1 MNLDRYFK
9 NNTVGGLLKNLG
21 VTFGIILF
29 IATTYFYI
37 YLPNVTNHGKSVE
50 VPDLMGLTLEKAEK
64 KLFEKKL
71 SIAINDSSYSE
82 SEPALSI
89 LKQFP
94 KAGEQV
100 KAGRTIYISI
110 NRTSPPTL
118 PMPNL
123 IDGSLINA
131 EAILKS
137 NELRRG
143 KIIYEPSPFH
153 NFVKDMY
160 FKGRPI
166 MAGTRIPKGS
176 IIDIVVGDG
185 NGPADFV
192 LGNIIGDLYE
202 TALLKLSN
210 WNLHLGQVQIAE
222 GQDTTGVEVFVYKQ
236 FPNKGDSVRISSP
249 IDLWIAPKG
258 YKEPE
263 PKDEPNNND

>member
-1 MNLDRYFK
+1 MNFDRYFK
-9 NNTVGGLLKNLG
+9 SNTVGGLLKNLA
-21 VTFGIILF
+21 VTVGIILF
-29 IATTYFYI
+29 IAIIYFYI
-37 YLPNVTNHGKSVE
+37 YLPNVTHHGQSVE
-50 VPDLMGLTLEKAEK
+50 VPDLMGLTMEEAEK
-64 KLFEKKL
+64 KLAEKNL
-71 SIAINDSSYSE
+71 SVAINDSSYAE
-82 SEPALSI
+82 GEPALSI

-100 KAGRTIYISI
+100 KEGRTIYVSI
-110 NRTSPPTL
+110 NRTSPPTM

-143 KIIYEPSPFH
+143 RIIYEPSPFQ

-160 FKGRPI
+160 FNGRPI
-166 MAGTRIPKGS
+166 AAGTRIPKGAT
-176 IIDIVVGDG
+176 IDIIVGDG
-185 NGPADFV
+185 NGAADFV
-192 LGNIIGDLYE
+192 VGGLVGDSYE
-202 TALLKLSN
+202 TALLKISN
-210 WNLHLGQVQIAE
+210 WNLHLGEVQIAE

-236 FPNKGDSVRISSP
+236 FPSKGDSVRIGSP

-263 PKDEPNNND
+263 TENP

>member
-1 MNLDRYFK
+1 MNIDRYFK
-9 NNTVGGLLKNLG
+9 SNTVGGLLKNLA
-21 VTFGIILF
+21 VTVGIILF
-29 IATTYFYI
+29 IAIIYFYI
-37 YLPNVTNHGKSVE
+37 YLPNVTHHGQSVE
-50 VPDLMGLTLEKAEK
+50 VPDLMGLTMEEAEK
-64 KLFEKKL
+64 KLAENNL
-71 SIAINDSSYSE
+71 SVAINDSSYAE

-100 KAGRTIYISI
+100 KEGRTIYVSI
-110 NRTSPPTL
+110 NRTSPPTM

-131 EAILKS
+131 EAVLKS

-143 KIIYEPSPFH
+143 RIIYEPSPFQ

-160 FKGRPI
+160 FNGRPI
-166 MAGTRIPKGS
+166 AAGTRIPKGAT
-176 IIDIVVGDG
+176 IDIVVGDG
-185 NGPADFV
+185 NGSADFV
-192 LGNIIGDLYE
+192 VGGLVGDSYE
-202 TALLKLSN
+202 TALLKISN
-210 WNLHLGQVQIAE
+210 WNLHLGEVQIAE

-236 FPNKGDSVRISSP
+236 FPNKGDSVRMGSP

-263 PKDEPNNND
+263 TENP

>member
-9 NNTVGGLLKNLG
+9 NNTVGGLLKNMG
-21 VTFGIILF
+21 VSIGIILL
-29 IATTYFYI
+29 IAVVYFYI

-50 VPDLMGLTLEKAEK
+50 VPDLMGLTMEEAEK
-64 KLFEKKL
+64 KLAEKSL
-71 SIAINDSSYSE
+71 SIAINDSSYAE
-82 SEPALSI
+82 SKPALSI

-94 KAGEQV
+94 KSGEQV
-100 KAGRTIYISI
+100 KAGRTIYVSI

-131 EAILKS
+131 EAVLKS

-143 KIIYEPSPFH
+143 RIIYEPSPFQ

-160 FKGRPI
+160 FNGRPI
-166 MAGTRIPKGS
+166 TAGTRIPKGAT
-176 IIDIVVGDG
+176 IDIVVGDG

-192 LGNIIGDLYE
+192 VGSLLGDAYE

-210 WNLHLGQVQIAE
+210 WNLHLGEVQIAE

-236 FPNKGDSVRISSP
+236 FPNKGDSVRIGSP
-249 IDLWIAPKG
+249 VDLWIAPKG

-263 PKDEPNNND
+263 PTDEPID

>member
-9 NNTVGGLLKNLG
+9 NNTVGGLLKNFG
-21 VTFGIILF
+21 AAIGIILF
-29 IATTYFYI
+29 IAIIYFYI
-37 YLPNVTNHGKSVE
+37 YLPNVTNHGKSIE
-50 VPDLMGLTLEKAEK
+50 VPDLMGLTMEEAEK
-64 KLFEKKL
+64 KLSAQHL
-71 SIAINDSSYSE
+71 SIGINDSSYAE

-100 KAGRTIYISI
+100 KAGRTIYVSI
-110 NRTSPPTL
+110 NRKAPPSM

-123 IDGSLINA
+123 IEGSLINA
-131 EAILKS
+131 EAVLKS

-143 KIIYEPSPFH
+143 RIIYEPSPFQ

-160 FKGRPI
+160 YNGRPI
-166 MAGTRIPKGS
+166 AAGTRIPKGS
-176 IIDIVVGDG
+176 TIDLVVGDG

-192 LGNIIGDLYE
+192 VGSLIGDLYE

-263 PKDEPNNND
+263 PKDEPDNND

>member
-1 MNLDRYFK
+1 MNIDRYFK

-21 VTFGIILF
+21 VTIGIILF
-29 IATTYFYI
+29 IAIIYFYI

-50 VPDLMGLTLEKAEK
+50 VPDLMGLTMEDAEK
-64 KLFEKKL
+64 KLSAQHL
-71 SIAINDSSYSE
+71 SIAINDSSYAE

-100 KAGRTIYISI
+100 KAGRTIYVSI
-110 NRTSPPTL
+110 NRTSPPTM

-131 EAILKS
+131 EAVLKS

-143 KIIYEPSPFH
+143 RIIYEPSPFQ

-160 FKGRPI
+160 FNGRPI
-166 MAGTRIPKGS
+166 SAGTRIPKGAT
-176 IIDIVVGDG
+176 IDLVVGDG

-192 LGNIIGDLYE
+192 VGSLIGDSYE

-210 WNLHLGQVQIAE
+210 WNLHLGQVQIAQ
-222 GQDTTGVEVFVYKQ
+222 GQDTTGVEIFVYKQ

-263 PKDEPNNND
+263 PKDEPDDNE